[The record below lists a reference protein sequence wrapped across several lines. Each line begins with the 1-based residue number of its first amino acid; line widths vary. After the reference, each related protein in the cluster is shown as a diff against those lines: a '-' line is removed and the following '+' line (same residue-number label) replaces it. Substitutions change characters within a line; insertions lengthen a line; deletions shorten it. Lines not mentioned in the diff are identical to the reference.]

1 MQKKQ
6 RVIERVL
13 GHEEDYIY
21 NLPIKISYERPD
33 LEEIMI
39 KTAVKSSFLG
49 NKHQEVSVYSCAP
62 HSFNRNLQKICKK
75 AKQHLPEYSFE
86 LYPEVF
92 S

>member
-39 KTAVKSSFLG
+39 KTAVKTIF
-49 NKHQEVSVYSCAP
+49 SVIL
-62 HSFNRNLQKICKK
+62 F
-75 AKQHLPEYSFE
+75 
-86 LYPEVF
+86 
-92 S
+92 